1 MGLNLTAAEQAMLSN
16 EHAPAL
22 AMAMRIVSEAARL
35 LGAQHLVA
43 ITGAHADGC
52 LYHGDSG
59 VYFLERLVALGGKVA
74 VPTTCN
80 VGALDLLHPDIVHTD
95 AHHKIMAKRLMQA
108 HSALGCRPTW
118 TCAPYQVGHR
128 PRTGEQVAWGESNA
142 VAFVNSVLGARSNR
156 YGDFLDICC
165 AITARAPYS
174 GLHISENRRAT
185 VLVDTTG
192 LSGMLKNSGVFYPV
206 LGAWLGRELGDAVA
220 VIDGIPV
227 TVGEDDLKA
236 LGAGA
241 AATGAV
247 GLFHIAGVTPEA
259 PTVEAACQGLAP
271 EGRRTADTPSRAPTP
286 SETMAGRRRFR
297 PMSRPARRSAHSP
310 SRSRPEPP
318 VGPA

>member
-1 MGLNLTAAEQAMLSN
+1 
-16 EHAPAL
+16 
-22 AMAMRIVSEAARL
+22 
-35 LGAQHLVA
+35 
-43 ITGAHADGC
+43 
-52 LYHGDSG
+52 
-59 VYFLERLVALGGKVA
+59 
-74 VPTTCN
+74 
-80 VGALDLLHPDIVHTD
+80 
-95 AHHKIMAKRLMQA
+95 
-108 HSALGCRPTW
+108 
-118 TCAPYQVGHR
+118 VGHR

-220 VIDGIPV
+220 VIDAIPV

-271 EGRRTADTPSRAPTP
+271 EKIIKLNAQMIRHTRDSLGQSAGMQIDCVAVGSPHYSYEQCMTLAKLSAQQRFSIPFYVCTNRQVMEQLEQHGYAGTLRQRGVVFVIDTCVVVTQILNGH
-286 SETMAGRRRFR
+286 AGVMMTDSAKF
-297 PMSRPARRSAHSP
+297 AHYGKGNTGYDTVFGALDDCVRSAVCGRLLREESLW
-310 SRSRPEPP
+310 
-318 VGPA
+318 V